1 MRVAVCGEALIDLI
15 PAAEVPANQ
24 RASASSW
31 AAHNGGGPM
40 TTAVA
45 LARLG
50 CETAF
55 WGSLSSDVF
64 GRQLAGWMEAAG
76 VDLRAARRP
85 QGPTALA
92 VVESSPKGISYTF
105 HLQGSATFQWDD
117 TGLPTGGDDLWLHI
131 GSLAAVLEPG
141 ASALL
146 DYLSRCGLPA
156 SFDINVRPTVV
167 GDQADYWERIE
178 RVMVRVGAGGGILRA
193 SDQDIAWLVGA
204 VGDPDLDVID
214 VATDWA
220 RTYGFSLVVV
230 TLGDAGAL
238 AVKPDGRVSAS
249 GRFDV
254 PVVDTVGAGDAF
266 TAGFLSQWL
275 RDPLDTEAALRR
287 GNAAA
292 ALTCTRIAADP
303 PTRAEVD
310 GFLAAHTEKSVPTV

>member
-1 MRVAVCGEALIDLI
+1 
-15 PAAEVPANQ
+15 
-24 RASASSW
+24 
-31 AAHNGGGPM
+31 
-40 TTAVA
+40 
-45 LARLG
+45 
-50 CETAF
+50 
-55 WGSLSSDVF
+55 
-64 GRQLAGWMEAAG
+64 
-76 VDLRAARRP
+76 
-85 QGPTALA
+85 
-92 VVESSPKGISYTF
+92 
-105 HLQGSATFQWDD
+105 
-117 TGLPTGGDDLWLHI
+117 
-131 GSLAAVLEPG
+131 
-141 ASALL
+141 
-146 DYLSRCGLPA
+146 
-156 SFDINVRPTVV
+156 
-167 GDQADYWERIE
+167 
-178 RVMVRVGAGGGILRA
+178 
-193 SDQDIAWLVGA
+193 LVGA